1 MSIYHACA
9 SANKCKGL
17 GEGVSGYHACAR
29 KQNCKKDDRAKVA
42 AVAAKIK
49 TSKAKAT
56 LAKVVKKK
64 KEAIVIKKVQAIF
77 DNIKKDR
84 KQKII
89 VDKIETAL
97 KMVKKKVVPPKADEA
112 ASFMKKQKVRMEAE
126 RRAKREKEA
135 VQFVKR
141 FLNKLI
147 KKKLNDVE
155 TKNEIQLKLTDLKKK
170 ESENFFKINELG
182 KAI

>member
-1 MSIYHACA
+1 MSLYHACA

-29 KQNCKKDDRAKVA
+29 KQNCKKDDRAKVT

-64 KEAIVIKKVQAIF
+64 VEVI
-77 DNIKKDR
+77 R
-84 KQKII
+84 K
-89 VDKIETAL
+89 
-97 KMVKKKVVPPKADEA
+97 PKPAADEA
-112 ASFMKKQKVRMEAE
+112 VSFMKKQKVRMEAE

-155 TKNEIQLKLTDLKKK
+155 TKNEIQLKLIDLKKK
-170 ESENFFKINELG
+170 ESENFFKINELN
-182 KAI
+182 KVK

>member
-1 MSIYHACA
+1 MSGTYHACA

-64 KEAIVIKKVQAIF
+64 VEVI
-77 DNIKKDR
+77 R
-84 KQKII
+84 KPK
-89 VDKIETAL
+89 
-97 KMVKKKVVPPKADEA
+97 PKADEA

-155 TKNEIQLKLTDLKKK
+155 TKNEIQLKLIDLKKK
-170 ESENFFKINELG
+170 ESENFFKINELN
-182 KAI
+182 KVK